1 MDVIFKII
9 SNDPEFFLWVFGVIN
24 VFWGIFLYFNK
35 KRHQRELINL
45 KQSLDLDLERRKKLF
60 EMKTAQYEDYF
71 KNMDAMHNRHQND
84 YQEVVLPIINKFNAA
99 YQRAC
104 DINDTQAATEAT
116 IIFQEKIGKITYD
129 GFEEVQIIRSQ
140 TNTLHLTA
148 SDEVSLYLNELQ
160 ELYDQLFK
168 VSTKIVSDLV
178 KVTIH
183 GDQALAIENQ
193 NKLNELSEITKDKS
207 LKLREQMRSDLKAI

>member
-24 VFWGIFLYFNK
+24 VFWGVFLYFNN

-45 KQSLDLDLERRKKLF
+45 KQSLDLDLERRKKVF

-84 YQEVVLPIINKFNAA
+84 YQEVVLPIINEFNAA

-104 DINDTQAATEAT
+104 DINDSQAATEAT
-116 IIFQEKIGKITYD
+116 IIFQEKIGKLTYD

-140 TNTLHLTA
+140 TNTLRLTA
-148 SDEVSLYLNELQ
+148 SDQVAFYLDELQ
-160 ELYDQLFK
+160 ELYDQLFQT
-168 VSTKIVSDLV
+168 STKMVSDLV
-178 KVTIH
+178 KVAIH
-183 GDQALAIENQ
+183 GDHTLAEENQ
-193 NKLNELSEITKDKS
+193 NKLNELGEITKDIS
-207 LKLREQMRSDLKAI
+207 LKLREQMRCDLKAI

>member
-9 SNDPEFFLWVFGVIN
+9 SNDPEFFLWAFGVIN

-45 KQSLDLDLERRKKLF
+45 KQSLDLDLERRKKVF

-84 YQEVVLPIINKFNAA
+84 YQEVVLPIINEFNDA

-104 DINDTQAATEAT
+104 VRNDSLAATEAT
-116 IIFQEKIGKITYD
+116 IIFQEKIGKLTYD

-140 TNTLHLTA
+140 TNTLRLTA
-148 SDEVSLYLNELQ
+148 SDQVALYLDELQ
-160 ELYDQLFK
+160 VLYDQLFQT
-168 VSTKIVSDLV
+168 STKMVSDLV

-183 GDQALAIENQ
+183 GDHALAEENQ
-193 NKLNELSEITKDKS
+193 NKLNELGEITKDIS
-207 LKLREQMRSDLKAI
+207 LKLREQMRCDLKAI

>member
-9 SNDPEFFLWVFGVIN
+9 SNDPEFFLWAFGVIN
-24 VFWGIFLYFNK
+24 VLWGVFLYFNK

-45 KQSLDLDLERRKKLF
+45 KQSLDLDLERRKKVF

-84 YQEVVLPIINKFNAA
+84 YQEIVLPIINEFNAA

-104 DINDTQAATEAT
+104 DKNDSQAATEAT
-116 IIFQEKIGKITYD
+116 IIFQEKIGKLTYD
-129 GFEEVQIIRSQ
+129 GFEEVQVIRSQ
-140 TNTLHLTA
+140 TNTLRLTA
-148 SDEVSLYLNELQ
+148 SDEVAQYLDELQ
-160 ELYDQLFK
+160 ELYDQLFQTSSK
-168 VSTKIVSDLV
+168 MVSDLI
-178 KVTIH
+178 KVTIE

-193 NKLNELSEITKDKS
+193 NRLNELSEITKDKS
-207 LKLREQMRSDLKAI
+207 LKLREQMRCDLKAI